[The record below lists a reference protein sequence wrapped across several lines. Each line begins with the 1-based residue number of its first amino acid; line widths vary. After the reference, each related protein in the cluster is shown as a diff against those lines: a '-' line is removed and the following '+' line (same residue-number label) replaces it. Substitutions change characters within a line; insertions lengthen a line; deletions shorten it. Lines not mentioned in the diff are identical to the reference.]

1 MNFQG
6 STPQNAKPVLFIGNK
21 CDLDNERVVTKEKAG
36 EVAQELGGGKIGLHE
51 TSAKNNIMV
60 TEVRFAI
67 IDCV

>member
-21 CDLDNERVVTKEKAG
+21 CDLDNERVVPKEKAE

-67 IDCV
+67 ID